1 MKQTASGDLLY
12 DAGSST
18 PVLSDNL
25 EGWGGW
31 GWGGGLEGGDMCV
44 PMADS
49 CWCVAETNTILRS
62 NHPPVKN
69 KFINANVKAV
79 EIVA

>member
-1 MKQTASGDLLY
+1 M
-12 DAGSST
+12 
-18 PVLSDNL
+18 
-25 EGWGGW
+25 
-31 GWGGGLEGGDMCV
+31 GGGRKFQEGGDMCV